1 MRVTVADD
9 HPLFLDGLRAWL
21 AEIGVEVVATA
32 RSGTELVAAV
42 RADPPDVVI
51 TDVAM
56 APTFTD
62 EGLLA
67 VEELAAEHPEVATLV
82 LSAHHEPGWVLRLL
96 GVRPRGAG
104 YLLKHNVTR
113 ASLLRETLTRI
124 AAGGV
129 AIDPEIVAEVVTR
142 PASPLAGL
150 TERERLVLAHA
161 AQGRSN
167 RGIAET
173 LGITERTVE
182 NHVSR
187 IFAKLHLP
195 EGNQRVLAILEWQ
208 RGQGRTGNTQTP

>member
-1 MRVTVADD
+1 MRVTIADD
-9 HPLFLDGLRAWL
+9 HPLFLDGLLAWL
-21 AEIGVEVVATA
+21 DEIGVEVVATA
-32 RSGTELVAAV
+32 RTATELVAAV
-42 RADPPDVVI
+42 QADPPDVVI

-67 VEELAAEHPEVATLV
+67 VEELAAGYPGVATLV

-104 YLLKHNVTR
+104 YLLKHNVTQV
-113 ASLLRETLTRI
+113 SLLQETLTRI
-124 AAGGV
+124 ADGGV
-129 AIDPEIVAEVVTR
+129 AIDPEIVAEVVTQ
-142 PASPLAGL
+142 PVSPLAGL
-150 TERERLVLAHA
+150 TERERLVLAQA

-208 RGQGRTGNTQTP
+208 RGQGRWGNTQSP